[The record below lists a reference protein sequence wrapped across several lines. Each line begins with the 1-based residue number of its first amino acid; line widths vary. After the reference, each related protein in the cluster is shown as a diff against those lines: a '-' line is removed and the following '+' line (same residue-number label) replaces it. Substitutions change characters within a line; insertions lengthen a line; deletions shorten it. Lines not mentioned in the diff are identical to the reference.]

1 MILIAFA
8 AAVSSPD
15 GFGPTMNRY
24 LACLS
29 AGTPSDL
36 SGRDYATRVR
46 VYRSAAAR
54 CTSERAAAMD
64 AAVRDRS
71 PGTSESD
78 ARRLALD
85 IIDTLDPSS
94 SHDGRAPIATGKR
107 P

>member
-1 MILIAFA
+1 MIVIALLTA
-8 AAVSSPD
+8 AAAPAAFS
-15 GFGPTMNRY
+15 TRMNTY
-24 LACLS
+24 LACMS
-29 AGTPSDL
+29 ADLPSNLAD
-36 SGRDYATRVR
+36 RDYATRVR

-54 CTSERAAAMD
+54 CTSERAEAID

-78 ARRLALD
+78 ARRLAID

-94 SHDGRAPIATGKR
+94 SHDGRAPTATGKH